1 MGRKK
6 KYVTDEEIRLARNER
21 RMRYYLKN
29 KDTEQKASLKRYYE
43 RKSSKI

>member
-43 RKSSKI
+43 RKQNKM